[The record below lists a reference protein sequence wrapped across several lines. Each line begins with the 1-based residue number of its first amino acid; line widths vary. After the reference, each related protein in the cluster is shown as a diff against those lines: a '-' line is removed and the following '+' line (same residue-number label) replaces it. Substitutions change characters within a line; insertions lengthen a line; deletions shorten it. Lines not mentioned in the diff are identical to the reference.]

1 MKKIVSMILSL
12 MMICL
17 SVIVFADE
25 TSATDNIT
33 VTMNGEVIEFDVE
46 PILEN
51 DRVLVPFRAIFEA
64 LGCNVTYTEADGK
77 QFVTAMRGDNQ
88 LIIEIGA
95 YDMCVNGN
103 VEALDVPAVIIN
115 GRTLVPVR
123 VVSET
128 FGANV
133 EWIGDSKTV
142 AVATKQGQHK
152 IKATIGKKDIKDEN
166 GTTLICITYSY
177 PVIENPEENGY
188 ISQLNDEYKAY
199 A

>member
-1 MKKIVSMILSL
+1 
-12 MMICL
+12 
-17 SVIVFADE
+17 
-25 TSATDNIT
+25 
-33 VTMNGEVIEFDVE
+33 
-46 PILEN
+46 
-51 DRVLVPFRAIFEA
+51 
-64 LGCNVTYTEADGK
+64 
-77 QFVTAMRGDNQ
+77 
-88 LIIEIGA
+88 
-95 YDMCVNGN
+95 MCVNGN

-166 GTTLICITYSY
+166 GTTLIRI
-177 PVIENPEENGY
+177 
-188 ISQLNDEYKAY
+188 LL
-199 A
+199 

>member
-1 MKKIVSMILSL
+1 M
-12 MMICL
+12 
-17 SVIVFADE
+17 
-25 TSATDNIT
+25 
-33 VTMNGEVIEFDVE
+33 
-46 PILEN
+46 
-51 DRVLVPFRAIFEA
+51 PFRAIFEA

-133 EWIGDSKTV
+133 EWIGQLKNRCCCN
-142 AVATKQGQHK
+142 
-152 IKATIGKKDIKDEN
+152 KAGTAQNKSYNRKKGYKGRKRHNSYMHNIFVSCYRKSGGKRIHQ
-166 GTTLICITYSY
+166 S
-177 PVIENPEENGY
+177 
-188 ISQLNDEYKAY
+188 A
-199 A
+199 

>member
-64 LGCNVTYTEADGK
+64 LGCNVTYTEANGK

-103 VEALDVPAVIIN
+103 VEALDVP
-115 GRTLVPVR
+115 
-123 VVSET
+123 
-128 FGANV
+128 
-133 EWIGDSKTV
+133 
-142 AVATKQGQHK
+142 
-152 IKATIGKKDIKDEN
+152 
-166 GTTLICITYSY
+166 
-177 PVIENPEENGY
+177 VIENPEENGY

-199 A
+199 AQKFVQEAEANVEDAMFMLEAMDSELSASFRAV